1 MAEFFKT
8 SKLWV
13 VDFLHD
19 GRARRWFKAFAPGVD
34 VAAEMRGM
42 LAEWYGNHA
51 QLVAVREAN
60 EVEETQYLRGEE
72 EKNAYCPTDRPV
84 KRASKP

>member
-19 GRARRWFKAFAPGVD
+19 GRARRWFKAFGPDAD
-34 VAAEMRGM
+34 VANEMRVM
-42 LAEWYGNHA
+42 LSEWYGRRA
-51 QLVAVREAN
+51 QLVTVREAS
-60 EVEETQYLRGEE
+60 EDEESKYVRGDE
-72 EKNAYCPTDRPV
+72 EKNTYCPTGRQAKGAQEP
-84 KRASKP
+84 